1 MATNE
6 NVITTCINAFVDYE
20 LQFLNALVEVFPED
34 TNLKATKL
42 EFTMATQHAPEQVRE
57 HKKEEMVQ
65 MWNQFM
71 GPLAAACQQKN
82 AQAVMQTKNFP
93 PYIQKINIE
102 EKWHEVD
109 VDTQEVIWQY
119 LNELQKYSQMYLL
132 YRAVP
137 SNMMQK
143 IQTMAMGMAEQMKTG
158 EINAN
163 DLNIESLSQRVTQ
176 EIDQNDIQDFAAN
189 MMGNMD
195 SVGSLLGNMMSPP
208 ANQGQ

>member
-6 NVITTCINAFVDYE
+6 NVITTCVNAFIDYE

-34 TNLKATKL
+34 TNLKASKL
-42 EFTMATQHAPEQVRE
+42 EFTMATQHAPENLRE
-57 HKKEEMVQ
+57 AKKEELLQ
-65 MWNQFM
+65 TWNKYM
-71 GPLAAACQQKN
+71 GPLASACQQKN

-102 EKWHEVD
+102 QKWSEVD
-109 VDTQEVIWQY
+109 EETREVIWQY

-132 YRAVP
+132 YKAVP
-137 SNMMQK
+137 NNMMQK
-143 IQTMAMGMAEQMKTG
+143 IQTMAMGMAEQMKNG
-158 EINAN
+158 EMNAS

-176 EIDQNDIQDFAAN
+176 EIDQSDIQDFATN

-195 SVGSLLGNMMSPP
+195 SVGSLLGSMMPP
-208 ANQGQ
+208 QQQ